1 MKLDAIKEAIKKWDT
16 SRNDLD
22 GMKALFKGVN
32 CFTFTWPDDFS
43 SDDAFIHAYLAVS
56 KTDTLDM
63 LLIPRSKD
71 REKQEYIQEHVVKVA
86 LGYEEILKDVVDPKD
101 AKRRIGNWENHCE
114 SWLKTRLDEKE
125 IIHQVFVIPK
135 RYLKRGR
142 TYLAFFALKDEVGT
156 PGNVTSLVGD
166 MIVWDK
172 DTNAIVYPNNDDT
185 GDTFYNTIYLV
196 PPFKPILKEIATKEK
211 FYLLKLANAIYD

>member
-1 MKLDAIKEAIKKWDT
+1 MKLEEIKGAIKKWDT

-22 GMKALFKGVN
+22 AMKALFKGVN
-32 CFTFTWPDDFS
+32 CFTFTWSDDFS

-71 REKQEYIQEHVVKVA
+71 HEKQEHIQEHVIKVA
-86 LGYEEILKDVVDPKD
+86 LGYEEILKEDIVDPND
-101 AKRRIGNWENHCE
+101 AKKRIGNWENHCE

-125 IIHQVFVIPK
+125 VIHQVFVIPK
-135 RYLKRGR
+135 RYLKKGKVYR
-142 TYLAFFALKDEVGT
+142 AFFALKDEVGI
-156 PGNVTSLVGD
+156 PEDVTSLIGD

-172 DTNAIVYPNNDDT
+172 DTNAVVYPNDNDT
-185 GDTFYNTIYLV
+185 GDTFYNTIRLA
-196 PPFKPILKEIATKEK
+196 PPFRREEGEDN
-211 FYLLKLANAIYD
+211 FYLLKLAINKI